1 MDAQQFSDLHAW
13 VDFGLIVLSLFVAG
27 LQWSRWRADL
37 SAVLWSGVVVVLL
50 NSLVW
55 SIGVAHRAID
65 GEAATGDALAQS
77 LPMILEPLAM
87 GCISAMA
94 LALVN
99 GIAITIARHRR
110 AQASRREG
118 EKLQGIFGRREWTAE
133 VEGREVLVVAAFTA
147 GAALYVEGEERDVH
161 RDGFLAVRPT
171 SALLNARLEL
181 DDGRE
186 HALEVFFKT
195 LPRLTARICLDG
207 EEIRNEELRD
217 GLREQSRSER

>member
-13 VDFGLIVLSLFVAG
+13 VDFGLMVLFLFFAG
-27 LQWSRWRADL
+27 LQLSRWRADL

-55 SIGVAHRAID
+55 SIGVAHRALD
-65 GEAATGDALAQS
+65 GDAATGDALAQS
-77 LPMILEPLAM
+77 LPVILEPLAM
-87 GCISAMA
+87 GCISAIV

-110 AQASRREG
+110 VQASRGAG
-118 EKLQGIFGRREWTAE
+118 EKLQGIFGRREWAAV

-147 GAALYVEGEERDVH
+147 GAALYVEGEQRDVH
-161 RDGFLAVRPT
+161 RDGFMAVRPT
-171 SALLNARLEL
+171 NAVLRAQLEL

-195 LPRLTARICLDG
+195 FPRLKARICLDG
-207 EEIRNEELRD
+207 EEIRSASAISRHREETV
-217 GLREQSRSER
+217 